1 MKTVTTQEREEALS
15 DCAAA
20 SALPYNDDEMSQ
32 PSSEGIED
40 TENSESEKDSC
51 ASQEQVASEVNTVG
65 WGDVNPPSRQ
75 KTFSYALYRFFKR
88 STDIIVSAL
97 VMLVFCWLFFILT
110 LAVKLSDGGKV
121 IYKHKRVGKGG
132 KTIYISKFR
141 SMREN
146 ADKIEDCL
154 TPEQL
159 EEYKREYKVDRD
171 PRITPLGGFLR
182 RTSLDELPQF
192 WDVFVGR
199 ISFVGPRPLVED
211 ELKSKYGEYAEKLVS
226 VKPGLIGWWAASGR
240 SNTVYETGERQ
251 QKELYYV
258 DHCSILFD
266 LKIIFKTVI
275 EVIRRD
281 GAK

>member
-1 MKTVTTQEREEALS
+1 MKTVNTQERADTLS
-15 DCAAA
+15 ECAAA
-20 SALPYNDDEMSQ
+20 DIVAYK
-32 PSSEGIED
+32 ED
-40 TENSESEKDSC
+40 ADSC
-51 ASQEQVASEVNTVG
+51 QSLIDTDEQSCQKTEEAVPQLNTEG
-65 WGDVNPPSRQ
+65 WGDVNPPARQ
-75 KTFSYALYRFFKR
+75 KTVGYGCYLFFKR
-88 STDIIVSAL
+88 AADILVSAT
-97 VMLVFCWLFFILT
+97 VIIVFCWLFLILA
-110 LAVKLSDGGKV
+110 LAVKFSDGGKV
-121 IYKHKRVGKGG
+121 IYKHKRVGKCG
-132 KTIYISKFR
+132 KVIYISKFR
-141 SMREN
+141 SMRDN

-211 ELKSKYGEYAEKLVS
+211 ELTSKYGEYAEKLVS

-251 QKELYYV
+251 QRELYYV
-258 DHCSILFD
+258 DHCGILFD

-275 EVIRRD
+275 EVIKRD

>member
-1 MKTVTTQEREEALS
+1 MKTVNTQEREDTLS
-15 DCAAA
+15 ECAATN
-20 SALPYNDDEMSQ
+20 SLPYN
-32 PSSEGIED
+32 ED
-40 TENSESEKDSC
+40 TDIGQPANDTEEQSC
-51 ASQEQVASEVNTVG
+51 QQAEEAVSQVNTEG
-65 WGDVNPPSRQ
+65 WGDVNPPARQ
-75 KTFSYALYRFFKR
+75 KTFGYGCYIFFKR
-88 STDIIVSAL
+88 ATDIIVSAT
-97 VMLVFCWLFFILT
+97 VMIVFCWLFLILA

-132 KTIYISKFR
+132 KSIYISKFR
-141 SMREN
+141 SMRDN

-171 PRITPLGGFLR
+171 PRITPLGRFLR

-211 ELKSKYGEYAEKLVS
+211 ELRTKYGEYAEKLVS

-251 QKELYYV
+251 QRELYYV
-258 DHCSILFD
+258 DHCGILFD
-266 LKIIFKTVI
+266 LKIILKTVI
-275 EVIRRD
+275 EVIKRD

>member
-1 MKTVTTQEREEALS
+1 MKPVITQEREEALS
-15 DCAAA
+15 DCDAA
-20 SALPYNDDEMSQ
+20 SALPYGDNDGQQ
-32 PSSEGIED
+32 PEKAVDADSEINCDINSSDCLSG
-40 TENSESEKDSC
+40 
-51 ASQEQVASEVNTVG
+51 VNTQG
-65 WGDVNPPSRQ
+65 WGDVHAPARQ
-75 KTFSYALYRFFKR
+75 KTFRYGCYRFFKR
-88 STDIIVSAL
+88 ATDIFVSAL
-97 VMLVFCWLFFILT
+97 VMIVFSWLFIILCI
-110 LAVKLSDGGKV
+110 AVKLSDGGKV
-121 IYKHKRVGKGG
+121 IYKHKRVGKNGRP
-132 KTIYISKFR
+132 IYISKFR

-154 TPEQL
+154 SPEQL
-159 EEYKREYKVDRD
+159 AEYKREYKVDRD
-171 PRITPLGGFLR
+171 PRITPLGNFLR

-211 ELKSKYGEYAEKLVS
+211 ELKCKYGEYADKLVS

-258 DHCSILFD
+258 DHCSTLFD
-266 LKIIFKTVI
+266 LKIIFKTVV

>member
-1 MKTVTTQEREEALS
+1 MKTVNTQEREDTLS
-15 DCAAA
+15 ECAATN
-20 SALPYNDDEMSQ
+20 SLPYN
-32 PSSEGIED
+32 ED
-40 TENSESEKDSC
+40 TDIGQPANDTEEQSC
-51 ASQEQVASEVNTVG
+51 QQAEEAVSQVNTEG
-65 WGDVNPPSRQ
+65 WGDVNPPARQ
-75 KTFSYALYRFFKR
+75 KTLLA
-88 STDIIVSAL
+88 
-97 VMLVFCWLFFILT
+97 

-132 KTIYISKFR
+132 KSIYISKFR
-141 SMREN
+141 SMRDN

-171 PRITPLGGFLR
+171 PRITPLGRFLR

-211 ELKSKYGEYAEKLVS
+211 ELRTKYGEYAEKLVS

-251 QKELYYV
+251 QRELYYV
-258 DHCSILFD
+258 DHCGILFD
-266 LKIIFKTVI
+266 LKIILKTVI
-275 EVIRRD
+275 EVIKRD